1 MPYRGNDGGVRIEN
15 SLCHRLFI
23 KGPKILYGT
32 AASPYNQYIQ
42 AHLIQ
47 TGNSLTNGSHRP
59 LSLYQGRIEEK
70 LHKGV
75 SPLCDLDNVPHR
87 CSGACGN
94 NTDFSGILGNR
105 LFIHGIKKS
114 HFLQFLL
121 QGLKA
126 KIKISLPR
134 PLEGIRINLVAASY
148 LINTDTAGTQHLHS
162 IFQRKSKPR
171 PLSRKHNAGKLRSLV
186 L

>member
-1 MPYRGNDGGVRIEN
+1 MSHSGNDGGVRIEN

-23 KGPKILYGT
+23 KGPKVLYGT
-32 AASPYNQYIQ
+32 AASAYNQHIQ

-47 TGNSLTNGSHRP
+47 SGNPLANGSHSP
-59 LSLYQGRIEEK
+59 LPLYQSRIEEK
-70 LHKGV
+70 LHKRV
-75 SPLCDLDNVPHR
+75 SPLCDLDNVSYR
-87 CSGACGN
+87 RSGACGN

-105 LFIHGIKKS
+105 LFIHSIKKS

-126 KIKISLPR
+126 KIEVSLPGS
-134 PLEGIRINLVAASY
+134 LERIRINLIAASC

>member
-1 MPYRGNDGGVRIEN
+1 MPYRGNDGSIRIEN
-15 SLCHRLFI
+15 SLRHRLFI

-32 AASPYNQYIQ
+32 AASTYNQYIQ
-42 AHLIQ
+42 SHLIQ
-47 TGNSLTNGSHRP
+47 TGNPLTDGSYRP

-70 LHKGV
+70 LHKGI
-75 SPLCDLDNVPHR
+75 SPLCDLDNVSNR
-87 CSGACGN
+87 RSGACGN
-94 NTDFSGILGNR
+94 NADFSGILGNR
-105 LFIHGIKKS
+105 LFIHGIKKP

-126 KIKISLPR
+126 KIEVSLPSS
-134 PLEGIRINLVAASY
+134 LKGIRINLIAASY